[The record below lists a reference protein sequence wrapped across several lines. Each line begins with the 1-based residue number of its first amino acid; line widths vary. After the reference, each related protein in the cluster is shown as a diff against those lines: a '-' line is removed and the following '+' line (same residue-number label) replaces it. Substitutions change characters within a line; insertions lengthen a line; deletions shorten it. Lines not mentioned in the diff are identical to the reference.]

1 MQSFCNEQI
10 SVPCCVIYK
19 LAPHGFSRAGPGLP
33 VSRAGPGL
41 PVSRASRL
49 FNYFSSSPG
58 WLTTLLV
65 IFD

>member
-1 MQSFCNEQI
+1 MLCNLQACTARV
-10 SVPCCVIYK
+10 SRAGPGLPV
-19 LAPHGFSRAGPGLP
+19 SRAGPGLP

-58 WLTTLLV
+58 WLTILLV
-65 IFD
+65 VFD